1 MGRREREAR
10 GLEGEQ
16 EWKRTVARTSEREW
30 KRGGEGGRASE
41 GGVGREG

>member
-16 EWKRTVARTSEREW
+16 EW